1 MLTTQLPRLLRCDAR
16 ILTYRYICSGSAL
29 LTPCHETKSRASASF
44 HFMLTELHVREFA
57 LIEDVQLELF
67 RGMTVFSGETGA
79 GKSMLVDAL
88 GAAFGSRAS
97 SDWVRH
103 GADKA
108 EITVVIEDAGEPV
121 HQLLREYDL
130 DAEDGLMLRRVIR
143 ADGSSR
149 AYVNGAPAPA
159 KLLQRIG
166 QVCLDMHGQ
175 HEHQSL
181 LRADFQRELVDA
193 HVVDKATAAVVSTYR
208 QWKTERDALNKLLT
222 ERDQGVR
229 EEAWMRDE
237 LKRLQALELRP
248 GLVGELKNQVE
259 TGRNF
264 ARIQQTASTVLA
276 VLDDDDGNIRTSLA
290 DCTRNLEAVAE
301 FKPEI
306 RESLEI
312 LRQMDALLGEAGPNL
327 RALLDETF
335 DPQTLETTETR
346 LLDMHE
352 AMRRH
357 DTDESGLIDLLNEL
371 EARITRMDTG
381 VWDEESQRQ
390 RVNTARKQFL
400 TASNTLS
407 AARISAGKNL
417 CKQLRPFLDRLALA
431 GMQVRINVHP
441 QVEDE
446 SAWNEYGYDEVV
458 FMVAS
463 NPGEPFRELAAVAS
477 GGEMSRLVLALKGC
491 GAMSSA
497 PRIAVFDEVD
507 AGIGGE
513 TAWCVGELLAA
524 MGRDRQVLTISHLPQ
539 VAACA
544 AQQVHIFK
552 EQREGRTISQ
562 LKLLAD
568 DERQEELARMLGG
581 ANAKSR
587 AHAHE
592 MLTRGMKT
600 A

>member
-1 MLTTQLPRLLRCDAR
+1 
-16 ILTYRYICSGSAL
+16 
-29 LTPCHETKSRASASF
+29 
-44 HFMLTELHVREFA
+44 MLTELHVREFA
-57 LIEDVQLELF
+57 LIKDVRLELS

-88 GAAFGSRAS
+88 GAAFGARAS

-108 EITVVIEDAGEPV
+108 EISIIIEDISEPV
-121 HQLLREYDL
+121 QQLLREHDM
-130 DAEDGLMLRRVIR
+130 DSENDMVLRRVIR

-149 AYVNGAPAPA
+149 AYINGTPAPA
-159 KLLQRIG
+159 GLLQRIG
-166 QVCLDMHGQ
+166 RLCMDMHGQ

-181 LRADFQRELVDA
+181 LRTDFQRELIDA
-193 HVVDKATAAVVSTYR
+193 RVSNKITAAVASAYR
-208 QWKTERDALNKLLT
+208 QWKDARDTLEKLLA
-222 ERDQGVR
+222 EHDQGVR
-229 EEAWMRDE
+229 EEEWLRE
-237 LKRLQALELRP
+237 EYKRLQALEIYP
-248 GLVGELKNQVE
+248 GLLNELQGNVESGRHFAQV
-259 TGRNF
+259 
-264 ARIQQTASTVLA
+264 QQAASAALA
-276 VLDDDDGNIRTSLA
+276 VLEDEEGNMRTRLA
-290 DCTRNLEAVAE
+290 VCVHDLEAVAE
-301 FKPEI
+301 FRPEI
-306 RESLEI
+306 RESLELLEQI
-312 LRQMDALLGEAGPNL
+312 DALLGETGPNL

-335 DPQTLETTETR
+335 NPQTLQTAESR
-346 LLDMHE
+346 LLDIHE

-357 DTDESGLIDLLNEL
+357 DTDEDGLVTLLNTL
-371 EARITRMDTG
+371 ESRIARMDTG
-381 VWDEESQRQ
+381 AWDEESQRR
-390 RVNTARKQFL
+390 RVDTAKKQFM
-400 TASNTLS
+400 TVSETLS
-407 AARISAGKNL
+407 AARIKAGMNL

-431 GMQVRINVHP
+431 GMQVRVDVHP
-441 QVEDE
+441 NAQDE
-446 SAWNEYGYDEVV
+446 AAWNEYGFDEVT
-458 FMVAS
+458 FMASS

-524 MGRDRQVLTISHLPQ
+524 MGRERQVLTISHLPQ

-552 EQREGRTISQ
+552 QQKKDRTISR
-562 LKLLAD
+562 LKLLNE

-587 AHAHE
+587 EHAQV
-592 MLTRGMKT
+592 MLARG
-600 A
+600 ASGS

>member
-1 MLTTQLPRLLRCDAR
+1 
-16 ILTYRYICSGSAL
+16 
-29 LTPCHETKSRASASF
+29 
-44 HFMLTELHVREFA
+44 MLTELHVREFA
-57 LIEDVQLELF
+57 LIEDVRLELS

-88 GAAFGSRAS
+88 GAAFGARAS

-103 GADKA
+103 GADKT
-108 EITVVIEDAGEPV
+108 EITAVLGDVAEPVQQLLQEHDLDIEDGV
-121 HQLLREYDL
+121 V
-130 DAEDGLMLRRVIR
+130 LRRVIR

-166 QVCLDMHGQ
+166 QACLDMHGQ

-181 LRADFQRELVDA
+181 LRADFQRQLVDA
-193 HVVDKATAAVVSTYR
+193 RVTDKVTVAVVSSYR
-208 QWKTERDALNKLLT
+208 QWKGERDALNKLLA

-237 LKRLQALELRP
+237 LKRLQALELHP
-248 GLVGELKNQVE
+248 GLVDELQTQVE
-259 TGRNF
+259 TGRHF
-264 ARIQQTASTVLA
+264 ARIQQAASAALA
-276 VLDDDDGNIRTSLA
+276 VLEDDDGNIRARLA
-290 DCTRNLEAVAE
+290 GCVHDLDAVAE

-306 RESLEI
+306 RESLEM
-312 LRQMDALLGEAGPNL
+312 LGQVDALLGEAGPNL

-335 DPQTLETTETR
+335 EPRALEAAESR
-346 LLDMHE
+346 LLDIHE

-357 DTDESGLIDLLNEL
+357 DTDEVGVMALLNEL
-371 EARITRMDTG
+371 EAKIARMDTG

-390 RVNTARKQFL
+390 RVDAARKKFL
-400 TASNTLS
+400 TASETLS
-407 AARISAGKNL
+407 TARIKAGKDL
-417 CKQLRPFLDRLALA
+417 CKQLRPFLDQLALA
-431 GMQVRINVHP
+431 GMQVRVDVRP
-441 QVEDE
+441 QAEDE
-446 SAWNEYGYDEVV
+446 AQWNECGYDEVV
-458 FMVAS
+458 FMAAS

-497 PRIAVFDEVD
+497 PQIAVFDEVD

-524 MGRDRQVLTISHLPQ
+524 MGRDRQVLVISHLPQ

-552 EQREGRTISQ
+552 EQREGRTVSQ
-562 LKLLAD
+562 LKPLVD
-568 DERQEELARMLGG
+568 DDRQEELARMLGG

-587 AHAHE
+587 EHAME
-592 MLTRGMKT
+592 MLARGVKT

>member
-1 MLTTQLPRLLRCDAR
+1 
-16 ILTYRYICSGSAL
+16 
-29 LTPCHETKSRASASF
+29 
-44 HFMLTELHVREFA
+44 MLTELHVREFA
-57 LIEDVQLELF
+57 LIEDVHLELSP
-67 RGMTVFSGETGA
+67 GMTVFSGETGA

-108 EITVVIEDAGEPV
+108 EITVVIEDAGKPA
-121 HQLLREYDL
+121 HRLLREYDM
-130 DAEDGLMLRRVIR
+130 DTGDGVVLRRVIR
-143 ADGSSR
+143 TDGSSR

-166 QVCLDMHGQ
+166 QACLDMHGQ

-193 HVVDKATAAVVSTYR
+193 HVAGKDIAAVVSTYR
-208 QWKTERDALNKLLT
+208 QWKGERDALDKLLT

-237 LKRLQALELRP
+237 LKRLQALEFHP
-248 GLVGELKNQVE
+248 GLVDELKDQVE

-264 ARIQQTASTVLA
+264 ARIQQAASAALA
-276 VLDDDDGNIRTSLA
+276 VLEDDDGNIRTRLA
-290 DCTRNLEAVAE
+290 SCTHDLEAVAE
-301 FKPEI
+301 FKLEI
-306 RESLEI
+306 RESLEM
-312 LRQMDALLGEAGPNL
+312 LGQVDALLGEAGPNL
-327 RALLDETF
+327 RALLDETV
-335 DPQTLETTETR
+335 DPQTLEATEAR
-346 LLDMHE
+346 LLDIHE
-352 AMRRH
+352 AIRRH
-357 DTDESGLIDLLNEL
+357 DTDEAGLMYLLSEL
-371 EARITRMDTG
+371 ETKIARMDTG

-390 RVNTARKQFL
+390 RVDTARKKFL
-400 TASNTLS
+400 TASETLS
-407 AARISAGKNL
+407 ATRIMAGKDL

-431 GMQVRINVHP
+431 GMQVRIDVCP
-441 QVEDE
+441 QAEDE
-446 SAWNEYGYDEVV
+446 AAWSEHGYDTVV
-458 FMVAS
+458 FMAAS

-491 GAMSSA
+491 GAMASA
-497 PRIAVFDEVD
+497 PQIAVFDEVD

-524 MGRDRQVLTISHLPQ
+524 MGHDRQVLTISHLPQ

-562 LKLLAD
+562 LKPLND

-587 AHAHE
+587 EHAHE
-592 MLTRGMKT
+592 MLARG
-600 A
+600 AALGIA

>member
-1 MLTTQLPRLLRCDAR
+1 
-16 ILTYRYICSGSAL
+16 
-29 LTPCHETKSRASASF
+29 
-44 HFMLTELHVREFA
+44 MLTELHVREFA
-57 LIEDVQLELF
+57 LIEDVRLELS

-88 GAAFGSRAS
+88 GAAFGARAS

-103 GADKA
+103 GADKTEVTAVLEDVA
-108 EITVVIEDAGEPV
+108 EPVQQLLQEHDLDIEDGV
-121 HQLLREYDL
+121 V
-130 DAEDGLMLRRVIR
+130 LRRVIR

-159 KLLQRIG
+159 KLLQQIG
-166 QVCLDMHGQ
+166 QACLDMHGQ

-193 HVVDKATAAVVSTYR
+193 HITDKTKNAVASCYR
-208 QWKTERDALNKLLT
+208 QWKNERDALNKLLA

-237 LKRLQALELRP
+237 LKRLQALELHP
-248 GLVGELKNQVE
+248 GLVDELQTQVE
-259 TGRNF
+259 TGRHF
-264 ARIQQTASTVLA
+264 AQIQQAASAALA
-276 VLDDDDGNIRTSLA
+276 VLEDDDGNIRARLA
-290 DCTRNLEAVAE
+290 GCVHDLDAVAE

-306 RESLEI
+306 RESLEM
-312 LRQMDALLGEAGPNL
+312 LGQVDALLGEAGPNL

-335 DPQTLETTETR
+335 EPRALEAAESR
-346 LLDMHE
+346 LLDIHE

-357 DTDESGLIDLLNEL
+357 DTDEVGVMALLNEL
-371 EARITRMDTG
+371 EAKIARMDTG

-390 RVNTARKQFL
+390 RVDAARKKFL
-400 TASNTLS
+400 TASETLS
-407 AARISAGKNL
+407 TARIKAGKDL
-417 CKQLRPFLDRLALA
+417 CKQLRPFLDQLALA
-431 GMQVRINVHP
+431 GMQVRVDVRP
-441 QVEDE
+441 QAEDE
-446 SAWNEYGYDEVV
+446 AQWNECGYDEVV
-458 FMVAS
+458 FMAAS

-497 PRIAVFDEVD
+497 PQIAVFDEVD

-524 MGRDRQVLTISHLPQ
+524 MGRDRQVLVISHLPQ

-552 EQREGRTISQ
+552 EQREGRTVSQ
-562 LKLLAD
+562 LKPLVD
-568 DERQEELARMLGG
+568 DDRQEELARMLGG

-587 AHAHE
+587 EHAME
-592 MLTRGMKT
+592 MLARGVKT

>member
-1 MLTTQLPRLLRCDAR
+1 MPS
-16 ILTYRYICSGSAL
+16 ITYRYLCSGSAL

-44 HFMLTELHVREFA
+44 HSMLTELHVREFA
-57 LIEDVQLELF
+57 LIEDVRLELF

-88 GAAFGSRAS
+88 GAAFGARAS

-121 HQLLREYDL
+121 HQLLREHDL
-130 DAEDGLMLRRVIR
+130 DAGDDVVLRRVIR

-149 AYVNGAPAPA
+149 AYVDGTPVPA

-166 QVCLDMHGQ
+166 QLCLDMHGQ

-181 LRADFQRELVDA
+181 LRADFQRQLVDA
-193 HVVDKATAAVVSTYR
+193 HVADKATAVVISTYR
-208 QWKTERDALNKLLT
+208 QWKIARDALDKLLT

-237 LKRLQALELRP
+237 LKRLQMLELHP
-248 GLVGELKNQVE
+248 GLVDELKDQVE

-264 ARIQQTASTVLA
+264 ARIQQAASAALA
-276 VLDDDDGNIRTSLA
+276 VLEDDDGNIRTSLA
-290 DCTRNLEAVAE
+290 DCMRNLEAVAE

-306 RESLEI
+306 RESLEM
-312 LRQMDALLGEAGPNL
+312 LGQVDALLGEAGPNL
-327 RALLDETF
+327 RTLLDETF
-335 DPQTLETTETR
+335 DPQTLEAIEAR

-357 DTDESGLIDLLNEL
+357 DTDEPGLIDLLSEL
-371 EARITRMDTG
+371 EVRITRMDTG

-390 RVNTARKQFL
+390 RVDTSRNAFL
-400 TASNTLS
+400 TASETLS
-407 AARISAGKNL
+407 AARIRAGKDL
-417 CKQLRPFLDRLALA
+417 CKQLRPFLDRLVLA
-431 GMQVRINVHP
+431 GMQVRIDVHP
-441 QVEDE
+441 QADDE
-446 SAWNEYGYDEVV
+446 SAWSGYGYDAVV
-458 FMVAS
+458 FMAAS

-497 PRIAVFDEVD
+497 PQIAVFDEVD

-552 EQREGRTISQ
+552 EQRESRTISQ
-562 LKLLAD
+562 LKPLND
-568 DERQEELARMLGG
+568 GERQEELARMLGG

-587 AHAHE
+587 EHAHE
-592 MLTRGMKT
+592 MLARG
-600 A
+600 AALGIA

>member
-1 MLTTQLPRLLRCDAR
+1 
-16 ILTYRYICSGSAL
+16 
-29 LTPCHETKSRASASF
+29 
-44 HFMLTELHVREFA
+44 MLTELHVREFA
-57 LIEDVQLELF
+57 LIEDVRLELS

-88 GAAFGSRAS
+88 GAAFGARAS

-103 GADKA
+103 GADKTEVTA
-108 EITVVIEDAGEPV
+108 VLEDVAAPVQQLLQEHDLDIEDGV
-121 HQLLREYDL
+121 V
-130 DAEDGLMLRRVIR
+130 LRRVIR

-166 QVCLDMHGQ
+166 QACLDMHGQ

-181 LRADFQRELVDA
+181 LRADFQRELVDVRVA
-193 HVVDKATAAVVSTYR
+193 DKVTVAVGSSYR
-208 QWKTERDALNKLLT
+208 QWKAEQDALKKLLT

-237 LKRLQALELRP
+237 LKRLQALELHP
-248 GLVGELKNQVE
+248 GLGDELKDQVE

-264 ARIQQTASTVLA
+264 ARIQQATSAALA
-276 VLDDDDGNIRTSLA
+276 ALEDDDGNIRTSLA
-290 DCTRNLEAVAE
+290 DCTRNLETVAE

-306 RESLEI
+306 RESLEM
-312 LRQMDALLGEAGPNL
+312 LGQVDALLGEAGPNL
-327 RALLDETF
+327 RTLLDETF
-335 DPQTLETTETR
+335 DPQTLETTESR
-346 LLDMHE
+346 LLDVHE

-357 DTDESGLIDLLNEL
+357 DTDEAGLIDLLSEL
-371 EARITRMDTG
+371 EAKITRMDTG
-381 VWDEESQRQ
+381 VWDEESQHQ
-390 RVNTARKQFL
+390 RVDVARKQFL
-400 TASNTLS
+400 TAAEALS
-407 AARISAGKNL
+407 VARTRAGKDL
-417 CKQLRPFLDRLALA
+417 CKQLRPFLDQLALA
-431 GMQVRINVHP
+431 GMQVRVDVRP
-441 QVEDE
+441 QADE
-446 SAWNEYGYDEVV
+446 ESVWSEYGYDDVV
-458 FMVAS
+458 FMAAS

-497 PRIAVFDEVD
+497 PQIAVFDEVD

-524 MGRDRQVLTISHLPQ
+524 MGRDRQVLVISHLPQ

-552 EQREGRTISQ
+552 EQREGRTVSQ
-562 LKLLAD
+562 LKPLID
-568 DERQEELARMLGG
+568 GDRQEELARMLGG

-587 AHAHE
+587 EHAHE
-592 MLTRGMKT
+592 MLARG
-600 A
+600 AALGVG